1 MEGGAPTNAGPINT
15 ATTGKGAIMGF
26 DPVLKFSRRATKKRK
41 KQESASKQWE
51 HRRND
56 PTYIDGR
63 SKHAR
68 KLIKR
73 LAKRKKKMAE
83 ETVLEDQNSNSNSS
97 GGGGEGTKQ
106 AYKFISQKRKVQKKQ
121 EREKRASNRKKEIEM
136 ISRAKASDY
145 AKKGKERQKKLATQM
160 KNKNEELEVTD
171 LKHFG
176 DGIVYL
182 ESLCEQIDSENA
194 NPTTYF
200 FYDETEL
207 ELTQEQASVIV
218 DRFNQ
223 LSEEH
228 KEKLVDMLP
237 ESKEIFTTFMTM

>member
-26 DPVLKFSRRATKKRK
+26 DPILGLSKRRTKKRK
-41 KQESASKQWE
+41 KMESAGKQWD
-51 HRRND
+51 HRRRD

-63 SKHAR
+63 SKQAR

-73 LAKRKKKMAE
+73 LTKKKKMAE
-83 ETVLEDQNSNSNSS
+83 ETVLREEEKTSS
-97 GGGGEGTKQ
+97 GGENTKQ

-121 EREKRASNRKKEIEM
+121 EREKRAANRKQEIQM
-136 ISRAKASDY
+136 ISRAKSSDY
-145 AKKGKERQKKLATQM
+145 QKKAKDRQKKLSSQL
-160 KNKNEELEVTD
+160 KKEE
-171 LKHFG
+171 FG
-176 DGIVYL
+176 DGLVYL
-182 ESLCEQIDSENA
+182 ESLCEQIDSENT
-194 NPTTYF
+194 NPTHYF

-207 ELTQEQASVIV
+207 ELTQEQASVII

-228 KEKLVDMLP
+228 KDAFINMIP
-237 ESKEIFTTFMTM
+237 DSKEVLTTFMSM